1 MRFATLSN
9 YHLSDWL
16 MMQCCLFTWWIN
28 TRFGYSDLTLETG
41 GFELASTITLVLQ
54 TNGNHTMEPQT
65 VGHVILELHWKST
78 FDFSEFVNSYSLKRG
93 IVWQIEIF
101 ISQFYLKLYIQFWK
115 YFCSMILER
124 LVRGYCKKKNGV
136 LEFLARLSAFK
147 WRNSTEHCANE
158 LCYIFIISVFLSSCV
173 LQIK

>member
-1 MRFATLSN
+1 MTITYFNRKACVCKAATRWDLPP
-9 YHLSDWL
+9 YRITIWVIDWW
-16 MMQCCLFTWWIN
+16 CNVCLLDELILGFC
-28 TRFGYSDLTLETG
+28 YSDLTLETG

-78 FDFSEFVNSYSLKRG
+78 FDFSEFVNSYRLKRG

-115 YFCSMILER
+115 YFRSMILER
-124 LVRGYCKKKNGV
+124 LVRGYCKKKMG
-136 LEFLARLSAFK
+136 
-147 WRNSTEHCANE
+147 C
-158 LCYIFIISVFLSSCV
+158 
-173 LQIK
+173 